1 MIFSLLLIMLLAMGW
16 VKQPEQIE
24 EKYTKDKFLSLRA
37 VLAMLIV
44 FGHTFPD
51 NAYGIEALDKVL
63 LLFNN
68 MGFLCTSMFFFL
80 SGYGV
85 YESAKN
91 RPDYFNH
98 FFRKKIIKILVPYWI
113 INVAYI
119 IVDTIVNQQVDMI
132 RILIS
137 FVWPLYNKA
146 AWYAF
151 SVLIVYLF
159 MYLTMHCFRL
169 HKSKLYICIGILLAC
184 YTASFYIARIG
195 SWWYVSTFAVL
206 LGIVFSDYKSKF
218 AKSFYTWISTI
229 LFAILYVGMLWL
241 GENVPYSIKI
251 AIKMLLSIVFPFMLC
266 MLMRSRRLDTK
277 WLNILGNSSYEIY
290 LVQGLFV
297 QYLKIAC
304 NRPILY
310 EISSIINVCLSII
323 LGYLVSKP
331 ISLLFRRITYKK

>member
-113 INVAYI
+113 I
-119 IVDTIVNQQVDMI
+119 
-132 RILIS
+132 R
-137 FVWPLYNKA
+137 
-146 AWYAF
+146 
-151 SVLIVYLF
+151 
-159 MYLTMHCFRL
+159 
-169 HKSKLYICIGILLAC
+169 
-184 YTASFYIARIG
+184 
-195 SWWYVSTFAVL
+195 
-206 LGIVFSDYKSKF
+206 
-218 AKSFYTWISTI
+218 
-229 LFAILYVGMLWL
+229 
-241 GENVPYSIKI
+241 
-251 AIKMLLSIVFPFMLC
+251 
-266 MLMRSRRLDTK
+266 
-277 WLNILGNSSYEIY
+277 
-290 LVQGLFV
+290 
-297 QYLKIAC
+297 
-304 NRPILY
+304 
-310 EISSIINVCLSII
+310 
-323 LGYLVSKP
+323 
-331 ISLLFRRITYKK
+331 